1 MKIQQP
7 FNERLNM
14 LISNKSSLL
23 CIGLDPVID
32 KIPSHLRYEKNPLM
46 LFNREIVNATHEL
59 AIAYKA
65 NLAFYESEGH
75 NGLEAL
81 NDLETMISKDT
92 LFILDG
98 KRGDVPHTSDMYAH
112 AYFDQLGAD
121 AVTLS
126 PYMGKDSVSSFINNP
141 AKGAF
146 ILALTSNEGVQDFQY
161 LQIGVDPL
169 YLYVGKMV
177 AKWNTNNNCG
187 LVVGAKD
194 IEGLKILR
202 NALPHLPF
210 LVPGVGAQG
219 GDLKEVV
226 KFGRNKGGTGLIVNI
241 GRDIIYADKGKN
253 FSKKVKEKAQS
264 YVNEMS
270 SLMKTTWNYYDNDR

>member
-1 MKIQQP
+1 MKVQQS

-23 CIGLDPVID
+23 CVGLDPVMD
-32 KIPSHLRYEKNPLM
+32 KIPSHFKYEKNPLM
-46 LFNREIVNATHEL
+46 MFNRKIVEATHDL

-65 NLAFYESEGH
+65 NLAFYEAEGQ

-81 NDLETMISKDT
+81 NDLETMISKDM
-92 LFILDG
+92 LLILDG
-98 KRGDVPHTSDMYAH
+98 KRGDVSHTSEMYAH

-126 PYMGKDSVSSFINNP
+126 PYMGKDSVSAFINNP
-141 AKGAF
+141 EKGAF
-146 ILALTSNEGVQDFQY
+146 ILSLTSNEGVQDFQY
-161 LQIGVDPL
+161 LQVGVDPL
-169 YLYVGKMV
+169 YLYVGKTI
-177 AKWNTNNNCG
+177 AKWNTNDNCG

-194 IEGLKILR
+194 MEGLRILR
-202 NALPHLPF
+202 NALPDLPF

-226 KFGRNKGGTGLIVNI
+226 KFGRNKAGTGLIVNI
-241 GRDIIYADKGKN
+241 GRDIIYTDDSKN
-253 FSKKVKEKAQS
+253 FAQKVKDKAKS
-264 YVNEMS
+264 YVDEMS
-270 SLMKTTWNYYDNDR
+270 SLMKTTWNYY

>member
-1 MKIQQP
+1 MKVQQS

-23 CIGLDPVID
+23 CIGLDPVMER
-32 KIPSHLRYEKNPLM
+32 IPSHLKYEKNPLL
-46 LFNREIVNATHEL
+46 LFNREIVEATHDL

-65 NLAFYESEGH
+65 NLAFYESEGQ

-92 LFILDG
+92 LLILDG
-98 KRGDVPHTSDMYAH
+98 KRGDVPHTSEKYAQ

-121 AVTLS
+121 AVTLF
-126 PYMGKDSVSSFINNP
+126 PYMGEDSVRPFISKP
-141 AKGAF
+141 EKGAF
-146 ILALTSNEGVQDFQY
+146 VLSLTSNEGVQDFQY
-161 LQIGVDPL
+161 LQVGVDPL
-169 YLYVGKMV
+169 FLYVGKQV
-177 AKWNTNNNCG
+177 AKWNTNDNCG

-194 IEGLKILR
+194 LDGLKILR
-202 NALPHLPF
+202 NALPDLPF

-226 KFGRNKGGTGLIVNI
+226 KFGRNKSGTGLIVNI
-241 GRDIIYADKGKN
+241 GRDIIYADGGKN
-253 FSKKVKEKAQS
+253 YSQKVKEKAKY
-264 YVNEMS
+264 YVDEMS
-270 SLMKTTWNYYDNDR
+270 NLMKTTWNYY